1 MSELCFSDVSIR
13 FGGVRHGLTAVDHAS
28 LTVPDSGIVGL
39 VGESGSGKSTLARA
53 AVGLVPLSGG
63 RIELNGRPLARR
75 GPESRRVQMIF
86 QDPSSALNPRMS
98 VGESIAEA
106 FPRGS
111 TASTRRAEV
120 ARLLELVHLDPAHA
134 KSSPARMSGG
144 QRQRV
149 ALARALAS
157 RPEVVIADEITS
169 ALDVSIQGTVINV
182 LRDLQ
187 RELGISVLFIS
198 HNLPL
203 VRYMSD
209 SIAVMYL
216 GRIVEQ
222 GPAAQILGA
231 AQHPYT
237 RELLAAVPD
246 SSRQTQRQ
254 DVQDFV
260 ADPAVVSEPTD
271 PDPLHNGCR
280 YHSRCPVGPLTNPE
294 RGICRTEDPSE
305 DHANEAAC
313 HFAEPRTPTS
323 TDGTSVAAAA
333 STSVRKTL

>member
-1 MSELCFSDVSIR
+1 MSELCFHDVSVR

-28 LTVPDSGIVGL
+28 LTVPDGGIVGL

-63 RIELNGRPLARR
+63 RIELDGRPLARR

-86 QDPSSALNPRMS
+86 QDPSSALDPRMT

-111 TASTRRAEV
+111 TASGRRAEV

-134 KSSPARMSGG
+134 TSSPARMSGG

-209 SIAVMYL
+209 AIAVMYL

-222 GPAAQILGA
+222 GPAAQILGN

-246 SSRQTQRQ
+246 SARQAPQR
-254 DVQDFV
+254 DVPDFV
-260 ADPAVVSEPTD
+260 PDPAVSSEPAN
-271 PDPLHNGCR
+271 PDASHNGCR
-280 YHSRCPVGPLTNPE
+280 YHPRCPVGPLTNPE
-294 RGICRTEDPSE
+294 RSICGTEDPSDE
-305 DHANEAAC
+305 HANHAAC
-313 HFAEPRTPTS
+313 HFAEPRMATS
-323 TDGTSVAAAA
+323 TDGASVAPAG
-333 STSVRKTL
+333 STSMRRSS